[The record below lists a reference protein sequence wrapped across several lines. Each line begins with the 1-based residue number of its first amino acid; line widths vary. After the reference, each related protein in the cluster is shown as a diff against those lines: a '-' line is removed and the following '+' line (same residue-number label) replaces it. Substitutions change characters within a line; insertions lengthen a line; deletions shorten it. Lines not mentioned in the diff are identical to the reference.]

1 MWEMQELSLQDDNI
15 RNRLRTGIIAGKSI
29 ASILDE
35 IGISENTFWVNYW
48 RDTQGIRAFVVNAQN
63 ERLKQIARKNI
74 DEIISMPNNDD
85 DIRYLKIKAD
95 MTAFVAE
102 TLDKENFSKKTEDK
116 GDERTPINI
125 QVNTYKKI
133 QNLKKRLA
141 PPNKP

>member
-1 MWEMQELSLQDDNI
+1 MQELSLQDDNI